1 MSVSKN
7 KLLPKTASPADTSF
21 FDLSTYHICTSYAH
35 YMHIICTLYAHYM
48 HITCTL
54 HAHYM
59 HIICT
64 VYAHYITLWC
74 NLCSPCNLL
83 MGQNKLPMFGHKK
96 QQNGH
101 PEEDVLLSQALEPF
115 QLLATHW
122 VNGEH
127 PWLWPSIGKIMII
140 HGNWDEL
147 EQFTACKGLEL
158 RLRTFCRGFL
168 AGRKQVSMLESSS
181 TCFESH
187 DWCVSWISPLL
198 KTDLSPAIES
208 TAQNTVRPAPTNSSQ
223 FPWDSWGSGSNLGY
237 LK

>member
-1 MSVSKN
+1 
-7 KLLPKTASPADTSF
+7 
-21 FDLSTYHICTSYAH
+21 
-35 YMHIICTLYAHYM
+35 MHII
-48 HITCTL
+48 CTL

-83 MGQNKLPMFGHKK
+83 VGKNKLPMFGYKK

-115 QLLATHW
+115 QLLVTHW

-147 EQFTACKGLEL
+147 EQFTPCKGLEL
-158 RLRTFCRGFL
+158 RLLTFCRGFL

-187 DWCVSWISPLL
+187 DVFPGSLHSL
-198 KTDLSPAIES
+198 KQVYLQP
-208 TAQNTVRPAPTNSSQ
+208 SSQ
-223 FPWDSWGSGSNLGY
+223 QLKILWDQPQPIHPNFHGTVGGLGQTWDTSSRLAQVLQSDWSRRRDVEKERGFWEY
-237 LK
+237 